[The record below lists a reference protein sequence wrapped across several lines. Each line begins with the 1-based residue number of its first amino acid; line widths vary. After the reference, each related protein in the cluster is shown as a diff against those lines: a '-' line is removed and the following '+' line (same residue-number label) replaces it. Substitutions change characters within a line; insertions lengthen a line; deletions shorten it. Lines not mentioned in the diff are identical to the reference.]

1 MALLASTRREADQQS
16 FPFLVLLFAP
26 LLALGL
32 QSIIS
37 LHFPVFDVVDL
48 PLLVTIYFAM
58 SWRNP
63 ISATIAGGLIGIAQ
77 DALTH
82 HPLGVFGIGK
92 SLVGYLTASLGVRI
106 DTESHG
112 TRLLV
117 VFVSTL
123 MHSGILWLLQHRM
136 LGEPLAWNWLRELIR
151 AVVNALVAVILF
163 ALLDKTKQRE

>member
-16 FPFLVLLFAP
+16 FPLVVMLLAP

-32 QSIIS
+32 QSFVA
-37 LHFPVFDVVDL
+37 LHFPPFDVVDL
-48 PLLVTIYFAM
+48 PLLVTIYFAIT
-58 SWRNP
+58 WRNP
-63 ISATIAGGLIGIAQ
+63 LTATVAGAFIGIAQ

-92 SLVGYLTASLGVRI
+92 SVVGYLAASLGVRI
-106 DTESHG
+106 DTENHG

-117 VFVSTL
+117 VLASTL
-123 MHSGILWLLQHRM
+123 LHSGIFWLLQHRM
-136 LGEPLAWNWLRELIR
+136 LAQPLVWSWLREVIR

-163 ALLDKTKQRE
+163 ALLDKTKRRE